1 MKSLA
6 MKNLSGRPVRTT
18 VLVILAALLTFTA
31 LGGTLTVASLG
42 KGLDSL
48 EARLGA
54 DVMVVPKEATMKKK
68 FEDIVLQGSTGYFYM
83 DSSRAEEVI
92 ECEGVG
98 EVSPQFFLASTGSSC
113 CSIPV
118 QIIGFDPAT
127 DFTVSPW
134 IKRTYGGELGLYDIV
149 AGSDLNAFVGDKLSF
164 YGVECTVAAKL
175 EKTGTSYDT
184 TVFTNEQTIK
194 ALIQSSL
201 DKGMNDFKDID
212 PARSVS
218 CLMINAADGT
228 SPEELV
234 NDINIH
240 VKKVKAYKSG
250 DMISGIAGS
259 LGGVSQMIKLL
270 IAAVWVLGIVILL
283 LAFTMSVNERKK
295 EFAVLRVMGAS
306 RSKLAGLVLKEALM
320 TCLIGSNAGAVI
332 GLLILIPFN
341 GVIEQTL
348 SLPFLLPRAGS
359 IAGITAAAVV
369 LSVLT
374 GAAAAAV
381 SAWRVSRIDTG
392 VILRGDN

>member
-6 MKNLSGRPVRTT
+6 LKNLSGRPVRTA
-18 VLVILAALLTFTA
+18 VLMVLAALLSFTA
-31 LGGTLTVASLG
+31 LGGTLTVTSLG

-83 DSSRAEEVI
+83 DSDRAAQVM

-118 QIIGFDPAT
+118 QIIGFDPDT

-134 IKRTYGGELGLYDIV
+134 IKRTYGGELKLYDIV

-164 YGVECTVAAKL
+164 YGVECRVAAKL

-184 TVFTNEQTIK
+184 TVFTNEETIR
-194 ALIQSSL
+194 ALIKSSL
-201 DKGMNDFKDID
+201 DKGMNDFQDID
-212 PARSVS
+212 PETSVS

-240 VKKVKAYKSG
+240 VKKVKAFKSG

-259 LGGVSQMIKLL
+259 LSGVSKMIRML
-270 IAAVWVLGIVILL
+270 IAAVWVLGMVILL

-306 RSKLAGLVLKEALM
+306 RGKLAGLVLKEALV
-320 TCLIGSNAGAVI
+320 CCLGGSLIGAAA
-332 GLLILIPFN
+332 GLLVLLPFN
-341 GVIEQTL
+341 GVIEEML
-348 SLPFLLPRAGS
+348 GLPFLLPDGAS
-359 IAGITAAAVV
+359 IAGYAAAAVILAV
-369 LSVLT
+369 IS

-392 VILRGDN
+392 LILRGEN

>member
-6 MKNLSGRPVRTT
+6 IKNLKGRPVRTA
-18 VLVILAALLTFTA
+18 VLMVLAALLSFTA
-31 LGGTLTVASLG
+31 LGGTLVVASLG

-48 EARLGA
+48 KARLGA
-54 DVMVVPKEATMKKK
+54 DVMVVPREATMKKK

-83 DSSRAEEVI
+83 SSALADEVI
-92 ECEGVG
+92 QREGVG
-98 EVSPQFFLASTGSSC
+98 QVSPQFFLASTGSSC

-134 IKRTYGGELGLYDIV
+134 IKRTYGGELGKYDIV

-175 EKTGTSYDT
+175 EKTGTTYDT
-184 TVFTNEQTIK
+184 TVFTNKDTIT

-201 DKGMNDFKDID
+201 DKGMNDFNDTD
-212 PARSVS
+212 PEHSVS

-240 VKKVKAYKSG
+240 CKKVRAFRSG

-259 LGGVSQMIKLL
+259 LSGVSQMIRLL
-270 IAAVWVLGIVILL
+270 IAAVWMLGIVILL

-306 RSKLAGLVLKEALM
+306 RAKLAGLVLKEALC
-320 TCLIGSNAGAVI
+320 TCLGGSLIGAVV
-332 GLLILIPFN
+332 GLLVLLPFN
-341 GVIEQTL
+341 GVIEKTL
-348 SLPFLLPRAGS
+348 ALPFLLPNAGS
-359 IAGITAAAVV
+359 ITGFAIAAVT
-369 LSVLT
+369 LSVIS

-392 VILRGDN
+392 LILRGDN